1 MARLGEV
8 GVSSDEILERHVRG
22 DSCWGGPDNQE
33 ENLYCLEEG
42 EGSAYSVFYDDATE
56 CVEILTG

>member
-22 DSCWGGPDNQE
+22 DSCWGGPDNRE

-42 EGSAYSVFYDDATE
+42 EGSAYSVF
-56 CVEILTG
+56 